1 MIRLF
6 LAELKRQWILQMRYA
21 AEIVSFVAGLTVAF
35 YGLFQSTKYIAG
47 PGVQFGDR
55 LDSIIVGYVLW
66 SLSIFIL
73 GDIAGGL
80 QQEAQTGT
88 LEQIFLSPFSAPQV
102 FLTRAVSNLTIQ
114 LVINLSILLIIMTV
128 TGSRLSFPPIL
139 FVPLLTV
146 LLGAYGLAL
155 LMGSIALLL
164 KRIQQVLGI
173 FQFLLFFV
181 LIVPIE
187 AWAGS
192 TLWAFLLP
200 MTPGA
205 ALLRTVMAQEQAF
218 SLAQF
223 FVALLNGAAYFAL
236 GLYLFRLA
244 EREVKQRG
252 RLGGY

>member
-6 LAELKRQWILQMRYA
+6 LAELKRQWILQIRYA
-21 AEIVSFVAGLTVAF
+21 AEIVSFIVGLTVAF
-35 YGLFQSTKYIAG
+35 YGLFQSARFIAG

-55 LDSIIVGYVLW
+55 LDSIVVGYVLW

-88 LEQIFLSPFSAPQV
+88 LEQIFLSPFSALQI
-102 FLTRAVSNLTIQ
+102 FLTRAVANLTIQ
-114 LVINLSILLIIMTV
+114 LVLNLSILLIIMAT
-128 TGSRLSFPPIL
+128 TGSRLSFPLIL
-139 FVPLLTV
+139 LLPLLTL

-155 LMGSIALLL
+155 LMGSLALLL
-164 KRIQQVLGI
+164 KRVQQVLGI
-173 FQFLLFFV
+173 FQFLLIFV
-181 LIVPIE
+181 LVVPIE
-187 AWAGS
+187 TWSGS
-192 TLWAFLLP
+192 PFWAFLLP

-205 ALLRTVMAQEQAF
+205 ALLRTVMARGQSF
-218 SLAQF
+218 DLAQF
-223 FVALLNGAAYFAL
+223 LTALFNGAVYFAL
-236 GLYLFRLA
+236 GLFLFRLA